1 MNETTLPSHTDP
13 LAGQPYQ
20 VVERDGVRYTLL
32 GTAHVS
38 KTSVDTVRAAI
49 ASGAY
54 DTIAV
59 ELDAG
64 RLHAL
69 TNPDQLAK
77 LDLVKVIKEG
87 KTHLFAANLALAAY
101 QRRLAEQLGV
111 EPGAELK
118 AAAQDANAN
127 NLSLHLIDREV
138 GLTFKRALAG
148 LSWWGRAKIGAG
160 IMMSMFADEE
170 VGDDEIEKLKQ
181 GDLLESSFG
190 EFAEG
195 SPALYQA
202 IIAERDRYMAARL
215 RESATAASGASKV
228 LAVVGAGHLAGMA
241 KHLAEDND
249 APAAVK
255 VELETVKQKSRVP
268 WMELIL
274 GFFVI
279 GGFAWGF
286 WQGGIDVGADLI
298 VQWVLMTGVLGA
310 IGCAIAGGHPLSILA
325 AFIASPLTPLHPALA
340 SGTVSAFVEANLRKP
355 TYADF
360 MALRDDVNTVKGW
373 WKNGVARILLNFFLT
388 SLGTAIGVW
397 IGGARMLSRLFS

>member
-111 EPGAELK
+111 EPGA
-118 AAAQDANAN
+118 
-127 NLSLHLIDREV
+127 
-138 GLTFKRALAG
+138 
-148 LSWWGRAKIGAG
+148 
-160 IMMSMFADEE
+160 
-170 VGDDEIEKLKQ
+170 
-181 GDLLESSFG
+181 
-190 EFAEG
+190 
-195 SPALYQA
+195 
-202 IIAERDRYMAARL
+202 
-215 RESATAASGASKV
+215 
-228 LAVVGAGHLAGMA
+228 
-241 KHLAEDND
+241 
-249 APAAVK
+249 
-255 VELETVKQKSRVP
+255 
-268 WMELIL
+268 
-274 GFFVI
+274 
-279 GGFAWGF
+279 
-286 WQGGIDVGADLI
+286 
-298 VQWVLMTGVLGA
+298 
-310 IGCAIAGGHPLSILA
+310 
-325 AFIASPLTPLHPALA
+325 
-340 SGTVSAFVEANLRKP
+340 
-355 TYADF
+355 
-360 MALRDDVNTVKGW
+360 
-373 WKNGVARILLNFFLT
+373 
-388 SLGTAIGVW
+388 
-397 IGGARMLSRLFS
+397 